1 MSDGRSRMRP
11 VVGDPVGLAVG
22 TRVVRDHRPPG
33 ARPRFGTVMS
43 HDPEFSR
50 GCFPVRF
57 DDGIWEQ
64 CNASDVTVVTGA
76 VVTTIT
82 TARSARKARVTG

>member
-1 MSDGRSRMRP
+1 MSGGRSRMRP
-11 VVGDPVGLAVG
+11 LRLAGLAVG

-33 ARPRFGTVMS
+33 ARPRLGTVMPC
-43 HDPEFSR
+43 DPEFSR

-57 DDGIWEQ
+57 DDGVWER
-64 CNASDVTVVTGA
+64 CNASDVTVLAGAA

-82 TARSARKARVTG
+82 TGRGVRDARAAG